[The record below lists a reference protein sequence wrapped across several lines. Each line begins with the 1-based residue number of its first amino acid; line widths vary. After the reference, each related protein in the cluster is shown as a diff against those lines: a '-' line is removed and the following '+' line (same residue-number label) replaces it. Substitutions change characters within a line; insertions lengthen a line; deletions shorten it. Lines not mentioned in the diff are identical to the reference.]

1 MPPRRFLLIF
11 NLVRANM
18 AADQNDKLADDE
30 LLGQMS
36 SVVELALVSWQD
48 RMRFI
53 LSYETLSLFTG
64 R

>member
-1 MPPRRFLLIF
+1 
-11 NLVRANM
+11 M
-18 AADQNDKLADDE
+18 AADQNDKVADDE

-36 SVVELALVSWQD
+36 SVVELALVSRQD

-53 LSYETLSLFTG
+53 FSYETLSLFTG